1 MMPTPTRKRDPQQ
14 EQFIHLVRL
23 GWDLRVLGQQDFCGI
38 TQSAGIARRWVV
50 DLLSAQV
57 SGEVL
62 EMVELLV
69 GEVVANAVVHSDS
82 RKPGGLVT
90 VWVGLGADLIHI
102 EVIDDG
108 SATSVPTMRLVDDDS
123 LNGRGL
129 GWVDLLA
136 SAWGIGQ
143 DDEASGVLWFQLP
156 HDVPT
161 LS

>member
-1 MMPTPTRKRDPQQ
+1 MSAQ
-14 EQFIHLVRL
+14 EQAHHGVIDAMSKRRNA
-23 GWDLRVLGQQDFCGI
+23 LRVLGQREFSGI
-38 TQSAGIARRWVV
+38 PQSAGVARRWVV
-50 DLLSAQV
+50 DLLSAHV
-57 SGEVL
+57 LSEVL

-90 VWVGLGADLIHI
+90 VWVGLDTDLIHI

-108 SATSVPTMRLVDDDS
+108 SATSVPTMRLADDDS

-136 SAWGIGQ
+136 SAWGIDQ
-143 DDEASGVLWFQLP
+143 DDEAGGVLWFQLP
-156 HDVPT
+156 HEAPM